1 MAKVTRITLDNSGG
15 LDRRRLHI
23 REVSGELD
31 APLESVGQDLRQAR
45 EKKGESL
52 QQVSRVLKIRK
63 DLIQAIEESN
73 LESLPGRA
81 YVIGFVRSYADYL
94 GLDAEHCVERLKA
107 EIAGRGDAKEPNV
120 AYSRPTE
127 QKVSH
132 GGLIFAG
139 VLLIVL
145 IYSAY
150 YLFVSAGRMTSQPV
164 VPVPERLAA
173 QAGLVE
179 QPAKN
184 SAPAAVQA
192 PPPVPTVNPAPPP
205 APTAAALAQ
214 SLPSGQKYGAQ
225 NAGSRITIR
234 VHRPVVVTVKGGDRV
249 FMSRHLNPG
258 DTYLVPNLA
267 GLGLS
272 APDGGAVELILDGMS
287 VGFAGKNGV
296 SLEALSLNPKD
307 VANRSANG

>member
-1 MAKVTRITLDNSGG
+1 MAKVTRITLDNSG
-15 LDRRRLHI
+15 LDRRRLQM
-23 REVSGELD
+23 REISGELD
-31 APLESVGQDLRQAR
+31 APLESVGQDLRHAR

-52 QQVSRVLKIRK
+52 EQVSRVLKIRK
-63 DLIQAIEESN
+63 DLLQSLEESN

-94 GLDAEHCVERLKA
+94 GLDAEHCVDRLKA
-107 EIAGRGDAKEPNV
+107 EIAGRGDAKETDV
-120 AYSRPTE
+120 ALSRPSE
-127 QKVSH
+127 HKMSH

-139 VLLIVL
+139 LLVLVL
-145 IYSAY
+145 VYSAY

-164 VPVPERLAA
+164 VPVPDRLAA

-179 QPAKN
+179 QPPP
-184 SAPAAVQA
+184 PAA
-192 PPPVPTVNPAPPP
+192 PPPQTLPANPAPPAAATAP

-214 SLPSGQKYGAQ
+214 SLPAGQKYGAQ
-225 NAGSRITIR
+225 NAGSRVTIR

-249 FMSRHLNPG
+249 FMNRHLNAG

-272 APDGGAVELILDGMS
+272 ALDAGAVEIILDGMS
-287 VGFAGKNGV
+287 VGFAGKDGEN
-296 SLEALSLNPKD
+296 LDTLSLNPQD
-307 VANRSANG
+307 VAGRRANG